1 MVFVVAQSI
10 FSSDPIFVGNMRH
23 GRLRLANSHSLIYKS
38 FTRAVR
44 ALSLPSVEKD
54 IVREEDTVR
63 HGLPLDLSP
72 VALANPRV
80 CFLKVS
86 TVYGCRNPCCPNF

>member
-54 IVREEDTVR
+54 AVREEDTVCHR
-63 HGLPLDLSP
+63 LPP